1 MLSDY
6 AIDIEMANVM
16 DYERRALYHNRSAIE
31 MSFNM
36 VARIDNAT
44 GSGRHARSAGKK
56 AAAVL
61 DMIGPYVQPGV
72 TTDYLNQL
80 CHDYIVDELQCIPA
94 PSITAA
100 VGVVCRSRSLF
111 AHRSTTWSAMAFRR
125 RAKTAP

>member
-1 MLSDY
+1 MLNDHT
-6 AIDIEMANVM
+6 IDTEMANVM
-16 DYERRALYHNRSAIE
+16 DSERRALYHNRSAIE

-44 GSGRHARSAGKK
+44 DLAGMRSAGKK

-80 CHDYIVDELQCIPA
+80 CHEYIVDELQCIPA
-94 PSITAA
+94 PLNYGGGGGQAPFPKSICTS
-100 VGVVCRSRSLF
+100 VN
-111 AHRSTTWSAMAFRR
+111 RR
-125 RAKTAP
+125 NIGG

>member
-1 MLSDY
+1 
-6 AIDIEMANVM
+6 
-16 DYERRALYHNRSAIE
+16 
-31 MSFNM
+31 M

-44 GSGRHARSAGKK
+44 DLAGMRSAEK

-94 PSITAA
+94 PLLRRRWRPGAFP
-100 VGVVCRSRSLF
+100 SLF

-125 RAKTAP
+125 RAKN